1 MSPRSSGWSRSRRR
15 PPPALLQGL
24 AIGLASLPLVA
35 LLARFAFEGFGANPI
50 EDLTHRTGEAG
61 LRLLLLSLAV
71 TPLRRGLGWR
81 WIAPLRRTLGLAAFG
96 YACLHLLIWAL
107 LDHALDGGAILEDLL
122 ERPYVM
128 AGMGAFLLLTPL
140 ALSSTRRAMK
150 RLGSRW
156 VQLHRLVYPAAMLA
170 VVHHLWLLKADLGP
184 ALVHAAI
191 LAGLLAAR
199 VPRWLRMRRR
209 EA

>member
-1 MSPRSSGWSRSRRR
+1 MSPRWSGSRRG
-15 PPPALLQGL
+15 PPPFLLHGL
-24 AIGLASLPLVA
+24 VVGLASLPLLA
-35 LLARFAFEGFGANPI
+35 LLARFVREGFGANPI

-71 TPLRRGLGWR
+71 TPLRRALGGS

-96 YACLHLLIWAL
+96 YASLHLLIWAL
-107 LDHALDGGAILEDLL
+107 LDHALDRNAILEDLL

-150 RLGSRW
+150 RLGARW
-156 VQLHRLVYPAAMLA
+156 VRVHRLVYPAAMLA

-184 ALVHAAI
+184 ALLHAAI

-199 VPRWLRMRRR
+199 VPSWLRHRRG
-209 EA
+209 EP

>member
-1 MSPRSSGWSRSRRR
+1 MSPRWSGSRRG
-15 PPPALLQGL
+15 PPPLLLHGL
-24 AIGLASLPLVA
+24 VVGLVSLPLVT
-35 LLARFAFEGFGANPI
+35 LLARFALEGFGANPI
-50 EDLTHRTGEAG
+50 EDLTHRTGETG

-71 TPLRRGLGWR
+71 TPLRRALGWS

-107 LDHALDGGAILEDLL
+107 LDHALDGSAILEDLL

-150 RLGSRW
+150 RLGARW
-156 VQLHRLVYPAAMLA
+156 VRLHRLVYPAAMLA

-184 ALVHAAI
+184 ALLHAAI

-199 VPRWLRMRRR
+199 VPSWLRHRRG
-209 EA
+209 EP